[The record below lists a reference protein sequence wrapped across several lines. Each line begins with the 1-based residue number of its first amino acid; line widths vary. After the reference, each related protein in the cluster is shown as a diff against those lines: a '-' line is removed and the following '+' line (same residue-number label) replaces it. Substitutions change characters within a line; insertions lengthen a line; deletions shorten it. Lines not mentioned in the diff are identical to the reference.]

1 MTNVTQLKARNSTAK
16 EEVAAGVR
24 SFIARAGVSKS
35 AVARE
40 IGMAQSTFSR
50 RTTGLEPF
58 DTDELGTLAD
68 YFGVSLVDLISGNI
82 LKIAP
87 NAKKAPTANDGG
99 QMLLKA
105 GTSDYKALVSH
116 APIIRKTRPTN
127 RTGNTG
133 PRNRR

>member
-16 EEVAAGVR
+16 EEVAAAVR

-68 YFGVSLVDLISGNI
+68 YFGVSLVDLIGGNI

-87 NAKKAPTANDGG
+87 NAKKAPTANGEG
-99 QMLLKA
+99 QMLLDLD
-105 GTSDYKALVSH
+105 SNQE
-116 APIIRKTRPTN
+116 PT
-127 RTGNTG
+127 G
-133 PRNRR
+133 